1 MKPAPFAYFA
11 PTSLPAALELIAE
24 HGETGKLLAGG
35 QSLVPTMNFR
45 LAQPA
50 ALVDL
55 NRVSELDYI
64 MADGR
69 GGLLIG
75 AMTRHRTVE
84 RSTLVARHAPLLHAT
99 MPYIAHVQIRNRGTI
114 GGSLAHADPAADW
127 PLVMATL
134 GASLRLVG
142 PRGERMV
149 AADRF
154 ASAAY
159 ATDLAPDEVLV
170 EVRVPP
176 LAADARWAY
185 RKFCR
190 KPGEFAL
197 AQAACLFEP
206 SRGRARVF
214 LGAPAAAPTELPAL
228 AQRIAGGSAA
238 ERALDRLA
246 AEVDRVLPG
255 VAADRRQIAA
265 VMLQRALE
273 EVYA

>member
-1 MKPAPFAYFA
+1 MKPAPFGFQR
-11 PTSLPAALELIAE
+11 AAQVDDAVRALVA
-24 HGETGKLLAGG
+24 GEGAAKLTAGG
-35 QSLVPTMNFR
+35 QSLGPMLNLR
-45 LAQPA
+45 LARPA
-50 ALVDL
+50 LLID
-55 NRVSELDYI
+55 VSRIDSLGRLEED
-64 MADGR
+64 ADGVR
-69 GGLLIG
+69 IG
-75 AMTRHRTVE
+75 AAVTHARIEDWRAPSPLA
-84 RSTLVARHAPLLHAT
+84 RLLADVARA
-99 MPYIAHVQIRNRGTI
+99 IAYRAVRTRGTV